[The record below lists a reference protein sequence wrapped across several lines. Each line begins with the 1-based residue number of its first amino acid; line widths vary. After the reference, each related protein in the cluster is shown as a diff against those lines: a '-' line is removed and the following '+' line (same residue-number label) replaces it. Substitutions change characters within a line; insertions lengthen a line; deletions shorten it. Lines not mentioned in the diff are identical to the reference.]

1 MGFLFTTTE
10 LLESIKDRA
19 HAPASQSTY
28 TTARLLS
35 IASDEL
41 LTYVVPMIL
50 STQEDYYVTYKD
62 YTATG
67 TTSFTLPDRAIGGKL
82 KDVVLVNSAGDEAG
96 GVKRIDQSQRDQVS
110 GLYCFLRGNNLILS
124 ETAIQPTLRI
134 YYHTRPSRLI
144 ELTDC
149 GKVTSLG
156 ASSVDLDLVPSDY
169 TTSVTYDVVSGTAPH
184 PVRQLDVTATVVEGT
199 TVTFATLPTVS
210 INDYLCASGESPVVQ
225 CPYELVGLLAQ
236 KVACKIMEA
245 QGDLQ
250 GLQASSAEL
259 ARMEKAAFKL
269 LEPRID
275 SQTTKVLNRGS
286 DLRGLPRKWSYIN
299 RV

>member
-1 MGFLFTTTE
+1 MGFLFTTTQ

-19 HAPASQSTY
+19 HAPESQSTY
-28 TTARLLS
+28 TATRLLS

-41 LTYVVPMIL
+41 LTYIVPLIL

-62 YTATG
+62 YTATA
-67 TTSFTLPDRAIGGKL
+67 TTSFTLPDRAIGGKI
-82 KDVVLVNSAGDEAG
+82 KDVVLVNSAGDET

-110 GLYCFLRGNNLILS
+110 GTYCFLRGNNLLLS
-124 ETAIQPTLRI
+124 DTVTEPTLRI

-184 PVRQLDVTATVVEGT
+184 PVRQLDVTSTLISGT

-210 INDYLCASGESPVVQ
+210 INDYLCTSGESPVVQ

-236 KVACKIMEA
+236 KVACKMMEA

-286 DLRGLPRKWSYIN
+286 DLRGLPRKWSHIN

>member
-19 HAPASQSTY
+19 HAPDSQSTY

-41 LTYVVPMIL
+41 LTYIVPMIL

-82 KDVVLVNSAGDEAG
+82 KDVVLLQDSTTEIP
-96 GVKRIDQSQRDQVS
+96 VKRVDQSQKDNLS
-110 GLYCFLRGNNLILS
+110 GQYCWLRGNTLLLNIAP
-124 ETAIQPTLRI
+124 TQPTLRI

-169 TTSVTYDVVSGTAPH
+169 TTS
-184 PVRQLDVTATVVEGT
+184 
-199 TVTFATLPTVS
+199 
-210 INDYLCASGESPVVQ
+210 
-225 CPYELVGLLAQ
+225 
-236 KVACKIMEA
+236 
-245 QGDLQ
+245 
-250 GLQASSAEL
+250 
-259 ARMEKAAFKL
+259 
-269 LEPRID
+269 
-275 SQTTKVLNRGS
+275 
-286 DLRGLPRKWSYIN
+286 
-299 RV
+299 